1 MVDRDL
7 HFGKKAG
14 YNITIV
20 KVSQSQK
27 GEGNEEYFRCN

>member
-14 YNITIV
+14 YNNAIV

-27 GEGNEEYFRCN
+27 GEGK

>member
-7 HFGKKAG
+7 HFRKKAG
-14 YNITIV
+14 YNKVIV

-27 GEGNEEYFRCN
+27 GEEK

>member
-7 HFGKKAG
+7 HFRKKAG
-14 YNITIV
+14 YNISIV

-27 GEGNEEYFRCN
+27 GEGK